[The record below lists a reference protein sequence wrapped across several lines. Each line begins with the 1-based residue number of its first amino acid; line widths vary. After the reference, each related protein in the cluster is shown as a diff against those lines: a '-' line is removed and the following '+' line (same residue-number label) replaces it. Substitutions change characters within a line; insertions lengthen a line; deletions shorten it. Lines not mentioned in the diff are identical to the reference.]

1 MKLNTA
7 KKLTAGA
14 LALSMMFAMAVPM
27 AFAESQAEVVPST
40 TPHITKKY
48 TATNADTISPKETF
62 TFTAVAT
69 DVKNAGVK
77 ADGRTPITK
86 ADAPTLTIEAADY
99 GTGSATTAGA
109 TMDLEITKDKDFPNV
124 GIYYYTVTEA
134 ASGNAGVTT
143 HAGNM
148 LLKVSVVYNE
158 AGTALEEKYVFYNG
172 MDSTTGEGTKGTKGA
187 AIENTY
193 SAGSLEVKKVVTGN
207 LGDKNKKFNVTVT
220 FTAPADKTVAE
231 NISYVE
237 GGETKTI
244 VPSDWDENGV
254 ATKKIA
260 VADGNTITFTNIP
273 YGVTYTVVEDNYTE
287 TAEGAKDYDPA
298 QYAAV
303 DSDTEKGTV
312 GKIDTAKETMTIT
325 NNKGDNNIDTGVILD
340 NAPYILMLAVVA
352 GGAMTL
358 VIKKRRE
365 EE

>member
-1 MKLNTA
+1 MKL
-7 KKLTAGA
+7 KKLFAGVVA
-14 LALSMMFAMAVPM
+14 AAMIATMSFP
-27 AFAESQAEVVPST
+27 AFANWMPEVDPSA
-40 TPHITKKY
+40 PHITKKY
-48 TATNADTISPKETF
+48 TATNANTISPKETF

-220 FTAPADKTVAE
+220 FTAPAGKTVAE

-244 VPSDWDENGV
+244 APSDWKDDV
-254 ATKKIA
+254 ATVKIA
-260 VADGNTITFTNIP
+260 VAHNDDAITFTNIP
-273 YGVTYTVVEDNYTE
+273 YDVTYTVVEDNYTE
-287 TAEGAKDYDPA
+287 TAEGTKDYDEA
-298 QYAAV
+298 KYEY
-303 DSDTEKGTV
+303 SDTKPIKAIDSANDTV
-312 GKIDTAKETMTIT
+312 TIT
-325 NNKGDNNIDTGVILD
+325 NHKGDDNIDTGVILD

-352 GGAMTL
+352 GGAMML

>member
-14 LALSMMFAMAVPM
+14 LALSMMFAMATP
-27 AFAESQAEVVPST
+27 AFALTSAEVL
-40 TPHITKKY
+40 PHITKKY
-48 TATNADTISPKETF
+48 TATNAGTSSPEETF
-62 TFTAVAT
+62 TFTAEAT

-77 ADGRTPITK
+77 EDGRTPITK
-86 ADAPTLTIEAADY
+86 ADAPKLTIAPAVY
-99 GTGSATTAGA
+99 GAKGATTDGA
-109 TMDLEITKDKDFPNV
+109 PMDLEITKDKPFPNV

-148 LLKVSVVYNE
+148 LLKVAVVYD
-158 AGTALEEKYVFYNG
+158 GTVLKEKYFFYNG
-172 MDSTTGEGTKGTKGA
+172 MDSNGEGTGTKGA

-193 SAGSLEVKKVVTGN
+193 SAGSLAVTKNVTGN
-207 LGDKNKKFNVTVT
+207 LGDKNKKFDVTVT
-220 FTAPADKTVAE
+220 FTAPAGKTVAGD
-231 NISYVE
+231 ISYHLE

-244 VPSDWDENGV
+244 ASGDWKNDV
-254 ATKKIA
+254 AEVEIA
-260 VADGNTITFTNIP
+260 VADGDTVTFTNIP
-273 YGVTYTVVEDNYTE
+273 YGVTYTVVEDDYTK
-287 TAEGAKDYDPA
+287 TAEGAKDYDEA
-298 QYAAV
+298 KYEF
-303 DSDTEKGTV
+303 SDTNPIKAIDSANDTV
-312 GKIDTAKETMTIT
+312 TIT
-325 NNKGDNNIDTGVILD
+325 NHKGDDNIDTGVILD

>member
-14 LALSMMFAMAVPM
+14 LALSMMFAMATP
-27 AFAESQAEVVPST
+27 AFAVSEEVPA
-40 TPHITKKY
+40 PHITKKY
-48 TATNADTISPKETF
+48 TATNDGTSSPAETF

-77 ADGRTPITK
+77 EDGTTPITK
-86 ADAPTLTIEAADY
+86 DDAPKLTIAPAAY
-99 GTGSATTAGA
+99 GAKGATTDGA
-109 TMDLEITKDKDFPNV
+109 PMDLEITKDKPFPNV

-134 ASGNAGVTT
+134 VSGNAGVTT

-148 LLKVSVVYNE
+148 LLKVAVVYD
-158 AGTALEEKYVFYNG
+158 GTVLKEKYFFYNG
-172 MDSTTGEGTKGTKGA
+172 MDSNGEGTGKKGA

-193 SAGSLEVKKVVTGN
+193 SAGSLEVKKEVTGN
-207 LGDKNKKFNVTVT
+207 LGDKSKLFNVTVT
-220 FTAPADKTVAE
+220 FTAPAGKTVAGT
-231 NISYVE
+231 ISYSE
-237 GGETKTI
+237 GGVQKTI
-244 VPSDWDENGV
+244 APSDWKDDSV
-254 ATKKIA
+254 TKKIA
-260 VADGNTITFTNIP
+260 VSHGDTVTFTNIP
-273 YGVTYTVVEDNYTE
+273 YDVTYTVVEDDYTKAADG
-287 TAEGAKDYDPA
+287 TTKDYDPA

-312 GKIDTAKETMTIT
+312 GTIDTVKETMTIT

-340 NAPYILMLAVVA
+340 NAPYMLMLAVVA
-352 GGAMTL
+352 GGAMML